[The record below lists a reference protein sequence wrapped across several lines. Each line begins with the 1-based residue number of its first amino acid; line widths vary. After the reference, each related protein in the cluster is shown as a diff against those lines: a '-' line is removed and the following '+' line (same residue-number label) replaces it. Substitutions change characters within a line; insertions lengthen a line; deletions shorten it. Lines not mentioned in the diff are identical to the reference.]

1 MPHEISANT
10 RWTRVYGLQ
19 RCPPQGDVS
28 YSRARQSKSP
38 NTPMIRKIL
47 TAVMLVTVMAADA
60 VELRGGVV
68 GVIDG
73 DTIDVLDENKMR
85 N

>member
-1 MPHEISANT
+1 
-10 RWTRVYGLQ
+10 
-19 RCPPQGDVS
+19 
-28 YSRARQSKSP
+28 
-38 NTPMIRKIL
+38 MIRKIL